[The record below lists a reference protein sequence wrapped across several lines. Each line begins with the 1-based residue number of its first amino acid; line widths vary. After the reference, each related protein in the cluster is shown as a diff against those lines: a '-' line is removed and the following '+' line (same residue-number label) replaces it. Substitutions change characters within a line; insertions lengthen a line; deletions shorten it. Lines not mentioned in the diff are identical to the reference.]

1 MVQQAASIVK
11 SSAAASSSLQSKQSP
26 LSMKE
31 AVKSF
36 FGLDDES
43 DNDELLSKN
52 LNDDIAIDPDFVMST
67 DVYREDEQP
76 LVQSANEALYTF
88 FKMNNDEDA
97 KLLFQTAYVACLPM
111 QWYIG
116 DRTERLLGK

>member
-1 MVQQAASIVK
+1 
-11 SSAAASSSLQSKQSP
+11 L
-26 LSMKE
+26 
-31 AVKSF
+31 KSF

-67 DVYREDEQP
+67 DVYKEDEQL
-76 LVQSANEALYTF
+76 LVQSANEALCTF

-97 KLLFQTAYVACLPM
+97 KLLFQSLNDSYSFSKAQSAWREKHVL
-111 QWYIG
+111 
-116 DRTERLLGK
+116 